1 MIVIQKSMR
10 FIREYDLQTNFKIKK
25 LIKKIFV
32 FIRFYGNMMINSYLN
47 MNVFLV
53 NFVLIPTAI
62 KIIFIGIDILVEI
75 LYSNYE

>member
-1 MIVIQKSMR
+1 MR
-10 FIREYDLQTNFKIKK
+10 FIREYDLQMNFKIKK

>member
-1 MIVIQKSMR
+1 MP